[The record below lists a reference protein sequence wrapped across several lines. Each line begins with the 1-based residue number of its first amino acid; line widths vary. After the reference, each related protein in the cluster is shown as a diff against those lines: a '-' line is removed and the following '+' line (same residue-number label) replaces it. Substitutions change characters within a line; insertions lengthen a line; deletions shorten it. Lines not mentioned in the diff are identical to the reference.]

1 MGGVPAFPG
10 AGHTD
15 GVDEAAVP
23 WARDVLRRS
32 GVEPGPAEFVKDRPW
47 STVWR
52 FSTPTGPVWLK
63 ACPERTRHEVR
74 LLSAL
79 ARWGVP
85 HVLVPLA
92 VEEDRGWVLL
102 PDGGPTVRDVPLEP
116 VAAQRRW
123 AGALSAYGEVQRAT
137 AAHADDLVALGVP
150 DLRLPQLPTA
160 FERLALRWAPDV
172 RPLLARVREE
182 AAELADLGLPATL
195 QHDDLHDGNVFAAGN
210 VPSTGATRAS
220 GTPSRACSWPSTPG
234 RRVRLPIRASPRR
247 RPTSRAGQGSRRM
260 VSTASS
266 SSPCAWPSSA
276 APTAG
281 TGPWRAGRTRPSPT
295 DRAGGLVAPTR
306 LRVGRG
312 GLACSG

>member
-1 MGGVPAFPG
+1 MGGVPAFPA

-23 WARDVLRRS
+23 WAHDVLRS
-32 GVEPGPAEFVKDRPW
+32 GGVEPGPAELVKDRPW

-52 FSTPTGPVWLK
+52 LPTPTGPVWLK

-79 ARWGVP
+79 SRWDVP

-116 VAAQRRW
+116 APAQRRW

-137 AAHADDLVALGVP
+137 AAHPDDLVALGVP
-150 DLRLPQLPTA
+150 DLRPPNLPAA

-172 RPLLARVREE
+172 LPVLTRVRDE
-182 AAELADLGLPATL
+182 AAELAEVRVPATL
-195 QHDDLHDGNVFAAGN
+195 QHDDLHDGNVFAVGNRPFDWGDACVGQPFTSLLVALDAGPEGPAPDPREPAAAAYLAGWPGLPADGLDR
-210 VPSTGATRAS
+210 VLQLAVRLAVV
-220 GTPSRACSWPSTPG
+220 SRADSW
-234 RRVRLPIRASPRR
+234 
-247 RPTSRAGQGSRRM
+247 
-260 VSTASS
+260 
-266 SSPCAWPSSA
+266 
-276 APTAG
+276 
-281 TGPWRAGRTRPSPT
+281 
-295 DRAGGLVAPTR
+295 DRALAGWPDAPEPYRTAPADWLRR
-306 LRVGRG
+306 LG
-312 GLACSG
+312 